1 MNKSSTIN
9 HPKTCFGISRH
20 NVIIPLKLVDITDFK
35 DGCFKYT
42 FAINHPKPTDYMETH
57 LNADFHEFFIT
68 EDRPLCDEYTKVRL
82 TLEDAKKLVTKELN
96 AERNATIR
104 KLNSIDKDLSKIDND
119 VKELELAIQTCEA

>member
-9 HPKTCFGISRH
+9 HPKTCFCISRD

-42 FAINHPKPTDYMETH
+42 FDINHTKPTDYMKTQ
-57 LNADFHEFFIT
+57 LNYDFNEFFIT

-82 TLEDAKKLVTKELN
+82 TLEEAKKLVTKKLN
-96 AERNATIR
+96 AERNATMR
-104 KLNSIDKDLSKIDND
+104 KFNYFNKTFRFLGLIP
-119 VKELELAIQTCEA
+119 